1 VRYMLEGSVQ
11 PSAAEVRVNAQLI
24 DADSG
29 AHLWAEQFDTPRAD
43 LLQTQDEIVTHLAH
57 ALQFQLAEAEVA
69 RLKRKP
75 AANPDAEDLA
85 LQCFAAVVKNPE
97 AVSKEAQAGFR
108 LCEQALAVDPNNV
121 DALALLSIKY
131 WQPVSHNLSP
141 DPKAD
146 LKRGDEL
153 VSKVL
158 ALDPTFPYGH
168 VFKSEILR
176 DQGRPDEANAE
187 AERALELD
195 PAAVDAYAQLAFKR
209 REPRAI

>member
-1 VRYMLEGSVQ
+1 MS
-11 PSAAEVRVNAQLI
+11 
-24 DADSG
+24 
-29 AHLWAEQFDTPRAD
+29 
-43 LLQTQDEIVTHLAH
+43 
-57 ALQFQLAEAEVA
+57 
-69 RLKRKP
+69 
-75 AANPDAEDLA
+75 
-85 LQCFAAVVKNPE
+85 
-97 AVSKEAQAGFR
+97 
-108 LCEQALAVDPNNV
+108 

-131 WQPVSHNLSP
+131 WQPVSHNLSA

-158 ALDPTFPYGH
+158 ALDPTFAYGH

-195 PAAVDAYAQLAFKR
+195 PAAVDAYAQLAFNDESLGQYDKSLENLDKAIRLSPHDPSSAITGMRAKR
-209 REPRAI
+209 PPISR